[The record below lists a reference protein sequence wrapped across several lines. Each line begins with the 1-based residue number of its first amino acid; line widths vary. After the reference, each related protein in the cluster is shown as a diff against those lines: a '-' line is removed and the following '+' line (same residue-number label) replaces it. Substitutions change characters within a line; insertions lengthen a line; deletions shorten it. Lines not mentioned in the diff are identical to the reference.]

1 MRHKTWQAL
10 AWGVAALWLASPAG
24 WAADI
29 EVTRSGAL
37 PETVRR
43 AKPGT
48 RIVLPPGAYPGP
60 CKITGARGTAAAM
73 IRIVAKD
80 PARPPVFSGGDVAFQ
95 LIDCQYVIVDG
106 LIAEKATVNNI
117 QVGDKS
123 HHVIL
128 KDVVSRDI
136 AGQSNCD
143 GIKAPD
149 LTDFLMYRCTVA
161 RWGAEGSAVD
171 MVGCAR
177 GLMMKCRFTYPK
189 PKGQTAN
196 CIQPKGGTHDVG
208 VYRCRFDDANFRAM
222 QFGGRTGKRY
232 FFRNNLKQ
240 GYEAYDVVAMG
251 NVLTKGES
259 AAAFVSC
266 TKCAFAYN
274 TIVDPGKHVVRILNE
289 GIDKPVAGNVFARN
303 LIVYAKLAEVLNH
316 GPKVDLASHRF
327 EVNYWY
333 NRLKPAGSIP
343 KLRAAQT
350 EPAGGEDPKL
360 DKDFKPAADAAK
372 AYGAHAP
379 GLEKAWAEHVKKFE
393 WAWKHAVELEKNRE

>member
-1 MRHKTWQAL
+1 M
-10 AWGVAALWLASPAG
+10 WGVAVIWLACPAG
-24 WAADI
+24 RATDI
-29 EVTRSGAL
+29 EVATSHAL
-37 PETVRR
+37 PEAVRR

-48 RIVLPPGAYPGP
+48 RIVLPPGTYRGP
-60 CKITGARGTAAAM
+60 CKITGARGRPGAM

-80 PARPPVFSGGDVAFQ
+80 PARPPVFAGGDVAFQ
-95 LIDCQYVIVDG
+95 LIDCQYVMVDG
-106 LIAEKATVNNI
+106 LVAEKAALNNI

-128 KDVVSRDI
+128 KDVVSRDL

-149 LTDFLMYRCTVA
+149 LTDFLVYRCTVSK
-161 RWGAEGSAVD
+161 WGAEGSGVD

-177 GLMMKCRFTYPK
+177 GLFMKCRFTYAK

-196 CIQPKGGTHDVG
+196 CIQPKGGTHAVG

-232 FFRNNLKQ
+232 FFRGNRKQ
-240 GYEAYDVVAMG
+240 GYEAYDIVAMG
-251 NVLTKGES
+251 NVLTKGEA

-266 TKCAFAYN
+266 TKCTFAYN
-274 TIVDPGKHVVRILNE
+274 TVVDPGKHVLRVLNE

-303 LIVYAKLAEVLNH
+303 LIVYGGLGQVLNR
-316 GPKVDLASHRF
+316 GPKVDLKSHRF
-327 EVNYWY
+327 ERNYWY
-333 NRLKPAGSIP
+333 NRLKPAASVP
-343 KLRAAQT
+343 KLPAAQVD
-350 EPAGGEDPKL
+350 PAGGEDPKL
-360 DKDFKPAADAAK
+360 DKAFKPAADAAK

-393 WAWKHAVELEKNRE
+393 WAWKYALELEKKKK